1 MIRNSIAMTLNQFFY
16 ALAKYFISNRM
27 RLAERQTADLLKKFV
42 DLLEEK
48 FARIEE
54 KSTSAQSENSVARE
68 RLFLKLIFTFMST
81 IENKRP
87 ELRDLNRTL
96 EMYLFSLARTRFKC
110 LNSSVSATDCE
121 LTSAILADYSVLLGD
136 VLRQTR
142 GVFERG

>member
-1 MIRNSIAMTLNQFFY
+1 MTLNQFFY
-16 ALAKYFISNRM
+16 ALAKYFISNRT

-68 RLFLKLIFTFMST
+68 RLFLKLIFTFLST

-110 LNSSVSATDCE
+110 LNSSVAPTDRE
-121 LTSAILADYSVLLGD
+121 ITSAIPAHHSVLLSD
-136 VLRQTR
+136 VLW
-142 GVFERG
+142 EA